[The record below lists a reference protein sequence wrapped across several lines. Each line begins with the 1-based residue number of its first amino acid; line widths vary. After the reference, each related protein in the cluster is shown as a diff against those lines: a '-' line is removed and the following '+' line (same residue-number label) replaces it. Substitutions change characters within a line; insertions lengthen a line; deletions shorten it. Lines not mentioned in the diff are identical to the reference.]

1 MARRGYWGDIVN
13 SPFVSIGTES
23 DNKELF
29 KKANGKH
36 VKVRQP
42 KAHIVSLDCQ
52 VCCHTNPL
60 PFTPPSF
67 PLPSFPSPS
76 PLSFPL
82 PLLQTSLNIAEHNL
96 LQWLQLSFPIS
107 IPEGVLS
114 QKTTDSEGAKL
125 VEVEEEK
132 GEVGSGDSSCTQ
144 GSSRAAVG
152 NPDRDRPLLPG
163 VH

>member
-36 VKVRQP
+36 IKVRQH
-42 KAHIVSLDCQ
+42 KLHIVSLDYQ
-52 VCCHTNPL
+52 VCCHTKLL
-60 PFTPPSF
+60 PPPSLPPSF
-67 PLPSFPSPS
+67 PPS
-76 PLSFPL
+76 PLPYLL

-96 LQWLQLSFPIS
+96 LQWLQLSFPSS

-125 VEVEEEK
+125 VEVEEEE
-132 GEVGSGDSSCTQ
+132 GEGGSGDSSCPQ
-144 GSSRAAVG
+144 DSNRAAVG
-152 NPDRDRPLLPG
+152 DPDKDRPLLPG